1 MAAIEWDWEKIQGI
15 ITKLDSTITVLES
28 QKSKLEQLT
37 NQVDG
42 AWQSMAGSEYSK
54 RIGEDLQYIKDTIAS
69 YREIRSN
76 LDDAKKTYAGCE
88 GNIHTKLISLYS
100 NLSV

>member
-28 QKSKLEQLT
+28 QKSKLEQLA

-54 RIGEDLQYIKDTIAS
+54 RIDEDLQYIKDTITD
-69 YREIRSN
+69 YREVRNNWADAIR
-76 LDDAKKTYAGCE
+76 TYAGCE
-88 GNIHTKLISLYS
+88 VNIHTKLISLYS
-100 NLSV
+100 NMSV